1 MAAVRGRADA
11 VGARSSLPL
20 VRRIVAKPSHGKRLT
35 RHSGQ
40 QDLEQHKAGVS
51 KPTRKAKL
59 AHLRVGVDLKPAVPP
74 AVATQTSDAYNP
86 RTGLW
91 ECPRG
96 CGYTCAK
103 RQGLG
108 GHNHKGRCPLFP
120 TSRGRCEATGGQ
132 SAIRRAPSPAA
143 SETAEA
149 TSTSDT
155 NSPTC
160 RDDERHVVRQHGR
173 RELGEE
179 GEDGEGEDAAHD
191 ARRASGRPRAQIAR
205 YIAEPA
211 PDPHALRMAVLAAKE
226 REAREREGM
235 GHDGHHGIG
244 MSSGKASML
253 THALTSVDAR
263 AAVRAEHGASSA
275 QPSLPSEVRGALLE
289 ENARRRNGKGGACHG
304 PLRVEEYGLDDA
316 GFGEAKAEAGW
327 ELIDGWANTRPDRI
341 VVRRWHLRR
350 LYQFSTK
357 ILLVRAADGQLVG
370 CALLSEAQSNTDVC
384 DTLHTYRNPSL
395 PEVRTARM
403 ADYGPIQAKHVRSAF
418 ERALGCH
425 PIDELVLICGEK
437 GVGGAVMGHLRG
449 RPRILFASVVAGS
462 ERTRRFYDKYFVP
475 LPFER
480 RDGEAPYAAWLGD
493 A

>member
-1 MAAVRGRADA
+1 MVAAVRGRADA

-74 AVATQTSDAYNP
+74 AVTTQTSDAYNP

-179 GEDGEGEDAAHD
+179 GEEGEDGEREDAAHD

-327 ELIDGWANTRPDRI
+327 ELIDGWYDIHCHASHCHSHASHSHAQPRSATHCHALPRIALPRKPRIAQPRTAAHRSATHTTPRPRHGPRRSPNSNPDPSPNPLPDPNHATALIEAVCGPVR
-341 VVRRWHLRR
+341 VWPRGAGPTLGPTASSSVGGTCVGYTSSRPRSYSCGQQTASWSDVRR
-350 LYQFSTK
+350 ST
-357 ILLVRAADGQLVG
+357 L
-370 CALLSEAQSNTDVC
+370 
-384 DTLHTYRNPSL
+384 
-395 PEVRTARM
+395 
-403 ADYGPIQAKHVRSAF
+403 
-418 ERALGCH
+418 
-425 PIDELVLICGEK
+425 
-437 GVGGAVMGHLRG
+437 
-449 RPRILFASVVAGS
+449 
-462 ERTRRFYDKYFVP
+462 TRRSTLSLSP
-475 LPFER
+475 
-480 RDGEAPYAAWLGD
+480 
-493 A
+493 